1 MWLAVSDSEMK
12 KLRAFK
18 FQLNGSA
25 SQRIKM
31 ARFAG
36 CRRFTYNKALEL
48 EKDYRNRNGK
58 IIDYAG
64 LCRILTEWRHSK
76 ETAFLA
82 EAPTHPLQQGLKD
95 LVRAFTNFFA
105 GRAKFPRFRKKGKG
119 DSFRYPDPKQIKLDQ
134 KNSRIFLPKLG
145 WIRYRKSREV
155 AGEVKQVTVSRHGD
169 AWFVSIQTEQ
179 EIVVP
184 TPSTQSTVGI
194 DLGVA
199 IFATLSDGTIY
210 TSEVKYRKYEKKIA
224 KEQRILAR
232 KEKFGANWRKQ
243 VKRIQR
249 IYAQVRN
256 SRLDFQHKTSTTI
269 SKNHTV
275 VIVEDLNVKGMSASA
290 AGTLENPGKNV
301 RAKSG
306 LNRSILN
313 QAWSEFR
320 RQLQYKLEE
329 RGGALIC
336 VPAKNTS
343 VKCSECEFTSK
354 ENRKSQAKFSCL
366 RCGHNHNADLNAA
379 RNILAAGLAVIAC
392 GEKPMG
398 FSLKQEPSVSAS
410 LVLA

>member
-1 MWLAVSDSEMK
+1 
-12 KLRAFK
+12 
-18 FQLNGSA
+18 
-25 SQRIKM
+25 M

-64 LCRILTEWRHSK
+64 LCRILTEWRHSE

-82 EAPTHPLQQGLKD
+82 EAPTHPLQQCLKD

-155 AGEVKQVTVSRHGD
+155 VGEVKQVTVRRHGD

-210 TSEVKYRKYEKKIA
+210 ASEVKYRKYEK
-224 KEQRILAR
+224 
-232 KEKFGANWRKQ
+232 
-243 VKRIQR
+243 
-249 IYAQVRN
+249 
-256 SRLDFQHKTSTTI
+256 RLLR
-269 SKNHTV
+269 SK
-275 VIVEDLNVKGMSASA
+275 G
-290 AGTLENPGKNV
+290 
-301 RAKSG
+301 
-306 LNRSILN
+306 
-313 QAWSEFR
+313 
-320 RQLQYKLEE
+320 Y
-329 RGGALIC
+329 
-336 VPAKNTS
+336 
-343 VKCSECEFTSK
+343 
-354 ENRKSQAKFSCL
+354 
-366 RCGHNHNADLNAA
+366 
-379 RNILAAGLAVIAC
+379 
-392 GEKPMG
+392 
-398 FSLKQEPSVSAS
+398 
-410 LVLA
+410 